1 MTETEDVKPKPKAE
15 VVKPKF
21 EINSDKDLQR
31 LITIAKGG
39 DPDAQ
44 QAILDFM
51 DLKSNVERSYFPDKK
66 TVICIGQLKGFGET
80 FYRGEEWNPFD
91 LIANVLS
98 TGFMGFKGFKSNQFV
113 DMTRTQPDL
122 SGLQTSGEQQKQS
135 AIDKILGRSKSE

>member
-1 MTETEDVKPKPKAE
+1 MTETAPKPEDVKP
-15 VVKPKF
+15 VKPMF
-21 EINSDKDLQR
+21 EIKTDKDLQR
-31 LITIAKGG
+31 LLTIAKGG

-44 QAILDFM
+44 QAIIDFM

-80 FYRGEEWNPFD
+80 FYRGEEWNPFE
-91 LIANVLS
+91 LIADVLA

-122 SGLQTSGEQQKQS
+122 SGLQTTGEEQKQS
-135 AIDKILGRSKSE
+135 FVNKILGRGKEQ